1 MSVQSVELPLL
12 FYAWRRKVTGNV
24 APHQHGGCELIYVLD
39 GHCRVESPAGIF
51 EGTPGKLLVIPP
63 EVIHNQIDDPG
74 EDNIF
79 CVFQAN
85 PVLFAQHWRSLDL
98 GGETRTIR
106 MFLELCDMTEK
117 NDLTGASALLLSFL
131 QRLSAFEQKQ
141 SLSTRQHPKLRKAL
155 EFLHE
160 NLTRP
165 VTVQATAEHAG
176 ISVSL
181 LRKLFTDYCGT
192 PPLGYLHDLRLARA
206 EELLKNSYLSIAEIA
221 AECGFDSA
229 GYFIRLYRRKHG
241 TSPGKARRRSDH
253 PS

>member
-117 NDLTGASALLLSFL
+117 NDLTGGIGFATE
-131 QRLSAFEQKQ
+131 LSA
-141 SLSTRQHPKLRKAL
+141 KAL
-155 EFLHE
+155 RF
-160 NLTRP
+160 
-165 VTVQATAEHAG
+165 
-176 ISVSL
+176 
-181 LRKLFTDYCGT
+181 
-192 PPLGYLHDLRLARA
+192 RA
-206 EELLKNSYLSIAEIA
+206 ETVPLHPTAPE
-221 AECGFDSA
+221 
-229 GYFIRLYRRKHG
+229 
-241 TSPGKARRRSDH
+241 TPQSPRIPA
-253 PS
+253 

>member
-1 MSVQSVELPLL
+1 MPKNGVMLHPSTKGIDMSVQSVELPLL

-85 PVLFAQHWRSLDL
+85 PALFAQHWRSLDL

-117 NDLTGASALLLSFL
+117 NDLTGASAE
-131 QRLSAFEQKQ
+131 LSA
-141 SLSTRQHPKLRKAL
+141 KAL
-155 EFLHE
+155 RF
-160 NLTRP
+160 
-165 VTVQATAEHAG
+165 
-176 ISVSL
+176 
-181 LRKLFTDYCGT
+181 
-192 PPLGYLHDLRLARA
+192 RA
-206 EELLKNSYLSIAEIA
+206 ETVPLHPTAPE
-221 AECGFDSA
+221 
-229 GYFIRLYRRKHG
+229 
-241 TSPGKARRRSDH
+241 TPQSPRVPA
-253 PS
+253 